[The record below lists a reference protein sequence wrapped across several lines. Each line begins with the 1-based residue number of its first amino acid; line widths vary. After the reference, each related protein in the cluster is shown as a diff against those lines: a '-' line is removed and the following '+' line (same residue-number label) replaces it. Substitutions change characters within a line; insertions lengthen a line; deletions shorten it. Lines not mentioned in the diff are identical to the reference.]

1 MKRRQLQP
9 LGRRLTASHRL
20 PIWLVPAAVCIAFS
34 STRGEARGD
43 QPETCRTATAA
54 RQQESARKSDPGSVQ
69 TTANKAGDPVP
80 ADDQPAKLQN
90 GKREGEAQSDV
101 VPAARVIEVKGRVDW
116 APAGIPV
123 TQAEGWIPVKL
134 NDRLEPGT
142 QIRTG
147 LRSHVNLQ
155 FGSATFVSI
164 RRATY
169 SSIDQFYKSATTET
183 VRIGLGYGT
192 VRGGSSEGEVRS
204 DVRVESPAATLVK
217 RGTDGWQMSVEAGTG
232 RFEISLARHGLV
244 EAIEKLRTGATRS
257 REVRPGEYAN
267 SRNIANMWIKQN
279 IFDRSIEF
287 YRVEGLTLADADFS
301 TANQRGLGALA
312 PGGGSTLQA
321 ISGRADATATGQG
334 GLPSFSPQTIV
345 LEPIARPDG
354 NFGTPNIFG
363 IFLPRS

>member
-1 MKRRQLQP
+1 M
-9 LGRRLTASHRL
+9 GR
-20 PIWLVPAAVCIAFS
+20 
-34 STRGEARGD
+34 EALGD
-43 QPETCRTATAA
+43 QTQTSPTATATQ
-54 RQQESARKSDPGSVQ
+54 QQESAREIDPDPAQ
-69 TTANKAGDPVP
+69 RTAKESGDPAP
-80 ADDQPAKLQN
+80 ADDQPPKLQN
-90 GKREGEAQSDV
+90 GKHEGEAQSDV

-116 APAGIPV
+116 APAGVPV
-123 TQAEGWIPVKL
+123 TQADGWIPVKL

-244 EAIEKLRTGATRS
+244 EAIQKLRTGATRS
-257 REVRPGEYAN
+257 RDVRPGEYAN

-301 TANQRGLGALA
+301 TANQRGLAALA
-312 PGGGSTLQA
+312 PGGGSTLPA
-321 ISGRADATATGQG
+321 ISGRADAAATGQG
-334 GLPSFSPQTIV
+334 GLPSFAPQTIV
-345 LEPIARPDG
+345 LEPVARPDG

-363 IFLPRS
+363 VFLPRS